1 MINFLP
7 AIAFAVRLTC
17 DLGREPNEAEWAHCL
32 GMSIALLKRF
42 VREGQL
48 AKEKLILANLRLVV
62 SVAKRFQGNGME
74 LMDLIQV
81 RWMARSTQAGGWR
94 VGREGSCDD
103 SVTGAQSRAQW
114 GWEGF
119 I

>member
-1 MINFLP
+1 
-7 AIAFAVRLTC
+7 
-17 DLGREPNEAEWAHCL
+17 
-32 GMSIALLKRF
+32 MSIALLKRL

-81 RWMARSTQAGGWR
+81 RWMARSTQAGGWM
-94 VGREGSCDD
+94 VGREGSCDN
-103 SVTGAQSRAQW
+103 
-114 GWEGF
+114 
-119 I
+119 